1 MTTKYN
7 HEPNEKIGIYG
18 DSWADPN
25 HGHDFNPALTDRAW
39 CRQFNNADIYGKGGS
54 SIYFSYRLFMQTHE
68 RYDRIIF
75 VATNP
80 GRYYLPVKIGDQEVH
95 LNSLNS
101 TRHFRKQGHKRTNLK
116 MTAELDSKL
125 LALEQYYLELF
136 DFDTDQQV
144 CSLMIDRIMSVR
156 PDTVLVM
163 AHNAGWYN
171 DWSLLSKYYM
181 PMCQSFGN
189 RYSQKVID
197 NNYVMPYPEKNMICH
212 MTEETNEIVYNHM
225 RYRLT
230 HGTWPEDTTFTVQHK
245 HQPDYYWEIP

>member
-1 MTTKYN
+1 M
-7 HEPNEKIGIYG
+7 ERIGIYG

-25 HGHDFNPALTDRAW
+25 HGHDDNPGLANFAW
-39 CRQFNNADIYGKGGS
+39 CNRFGRADIYAKGGS
-54 SIYFSYRLFMQTHE
+54 SIYFSYQLFMQTHE
-68 RYDRIIF
+68 QYDRVIF

-80 GRYYLPVKIGDQEVH
+80 GRYYLPIKVDDREVH

-101 TRHFRKQGHKRTNLK
+101 TRHFRKEGYKRLNLK

-136 DFDTDQQV
+136 DFNTDQQV

-181 PMCQSFGN
+181 PMCESFG
-189 RYSQKVID
+189 SQYTDKVE
-197 NNYVMPYPEKNMICH
+197 NNYGIMPYSEKNMVCH
-212 MTEETNEIVYNHM
+212 MSAETNEIVYNHM
-225 RYRLT
+225 LHRLQ
-230 HGTWPEDTTFTVQHK
+230 HGTWPEEVFSVQHI
-245 HQPDYYWEIP
+245 HSPEYYWNIT